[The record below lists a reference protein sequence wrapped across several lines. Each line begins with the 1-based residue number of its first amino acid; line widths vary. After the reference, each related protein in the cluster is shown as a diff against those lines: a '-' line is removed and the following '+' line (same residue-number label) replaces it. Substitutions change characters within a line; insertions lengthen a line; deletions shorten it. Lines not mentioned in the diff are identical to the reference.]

1 VAAAGRPAA
10 APSTPEGGKLSTTSP
25 AIEGFGISRSFGGVR
40 ALLDASFSADFGE
53 VHALVGENGA
63 GKSTMIKILSG
74 VLRPDAGTLSVRGSQ
89 VEFRSPHEARA
100 LGVATV
106 FQELTLMPWM
116 TVAENLF
123 LHNEPQGRSRLIHRR
138 KLAGR
143 ADEVFARL
151 GIEGIDPNELPAALS
166 LAHRQIIEIA
176 RALLSD
182 PDILFLDEPTSA
194 LAEQEVEWL
203 FALVRRLRERGKCVI
218 FTSHRWGEV
227 ANLADRITIF
237 RNGEHVVTRDQL
249 TEAEAVTL
257 MTGRTIDRMYPER
270 TPVADDAPP
279 VLEVRDLH
287 GERVQ
292 GVSFTLHRG
301 EILGVGGLAGQ
312 GQRDLFMTLFGARK
326 QAAGEVR
333 INGEARRI
341 RKPSDAIR
349 MRMGIALVP
358 EDRKTEGLMLPM
370 SVRDNLTLAV
380 LGRVAYYGVL
390 KPATEHAYVRRAVR
404 RLHIGASRPSVQE
417 VATLSGGN
425 QQKVL
430 IGRWLLAESDIL
442 LLYDITRGVDVGT
455 KHDIYELMMEL
466 VAEGKSLLF
475 YSSETEEMAR
485 LCHRVLVMREGR
497 VAAELEGAS
506 TDAEAIVAA
515 SLREDA
521 A

>member
-1 VAAAGRPAA
+1 
-10 APSTPEGGKLSTTSP
+10 
-25 AIEGFGISRSFGGVR
+25 VR
-40 ALLDASFSADFGE
+40 ALSEASFSAEFGE

-74 VLRPDAGTLSVRGSQ
+74 VLRPDAGMVRVKGDD
-89 VEFRSPHEARA
+89 VDFRSPHHAGEI
-100 LGVATV
+100 GVGTV

-123 LHNEPQGRSRLIHRR
+123 LWNEPAGPAGLVRR
-138 KLAGR
+138 RELGPR
-143 ADEVFARL
+143 ADAVFARL
-151 GIEGIDPNELPAALS
+151 GIQGIDPYDLPAGLP
-166 LAHRQIIEIA
+166 LAQRQMIEIA
-176 RALLSD
+176 RALLRE

-194 LAEQEVEWL
+194 LAEQEVDWL
-203 FALVRRLRERGKCVI
+203 FGLVRDLRERGACVV

-227 ANLADRITIF
+227 VDLADRITIF
-237 RNGEHVVTRDQL
+237 RNGEYVATREEL
-249 TEAEAVTL
+249 TEREAVTL
-257 MTGRTIDRMYPER
+257 MTGRTIDRLYPEL
-270 TPVADDAPP
+270 PAVSDDAPA
-279 VLEVRDLH
+279 VLDVRDLH
-287 GERVQ
+287 AEQLG
-292 GVSFTLHRG
+292 GVSFALRRG

-312 GQRDLFMTLFGARK
+312 GQRDLFMTLFGASK
-326 QAAGEVR
+326 ASGGEIRVDGR
-333 INGEARRI
+333 PRRI

-349 MRMGIALVP
+349 HRLGIALVP

-380 LGRVAYYGVL
+380 LGHVAHYGVL
-390 KPATEHAYVRRAVR
+390 NPATERSYVRRAVQ
-404 RLHIGASRPSVQE
+404 RLQILTSRPTVQE
-417 VATLSGGN
+417 VRTLSGGN

-466 VAEGKSLLF
+466 IGEGKSLLF

-497 VAAELEGAS
+497 VATELAGDEA
-506 TDAEAIVAA
+506 DAEAIVAA
-515 SLREDA
+515 SLREHA

>member
-1 VAAAGRPAA
+1 VTDRRP
-10 APSTPEGGKLSTTSP
+10 PVSEGGPLSTRTP
-25 AIEGFGISRSFGGVR
+25 AIEGTGISRSFGGVR
-40 ALLDASFSADFGE
+40 ALVDASFSANFGE

-74 VLRPDAGTLSVRGSQ
+74 VLRPDEGTLTVRGAPAD
-89 VEFRSPHEARA
+89 FPSPHAARA
-100 LGVATV
+100 LGVGTV
-106 FQELTLMPWM
+106 FQELTLMSWM

-123 LHNEPQGRSRLIHRR
+123 LRNEPHGPGGLIRR
-138 KLAGR
+138 RELGTR
-143 ADEVFARL
+143 AREVFARL
-151 GIEGIDPNELPAALS
+151 GIEGIDPDELPITLS
-166 LAHRQIIEIA
+166 LAQRQVIEIA
-176 RALLSD
+176 RALLRD

-194 LAEQEVEWL
+194 LPEKEVEWL
-203 FALVRRLRERGKCVI
+203 FALVRELREQGKCVI

-227 ANLADRITIF
+227 ADLADRITIF
-237 RNGEHVVTRDQL
+237 RNGEHVATREHLSQ
-249 TEAEAVTL
+249 AEAVTL
-257 MTGRTIDRMYPER
+257 MTGRTIDRLYPER
-270 TPVADDAPP
+270 AAVSDDAPA
-279 VLEVRDLH
+279 VLEVHDLH
-287 GERVQ
+287 GERVR
-292 GVSFTLHRG
+292 GVSFALRRG

-326 QAAGEVR
+326 LASGETR
-333 INGEARRI
+333 INGQPRRI
-341 RKPSDAIR
+341 RKPADAIR
-349 MRMGIALVP
+349 LRMGIALVP

-380 LGRVAYYGVL
+380 LGRVAFKGVL
-390 KPATEHAYVRRAVR
+390 KRSTEQALVRRAVR
-404 RLHIGASRPSVQE
+404 RLNIRTSRPSVQE

-497 VAAELEGAS
+497 IAAELSGSSA
-506 TDAEAIVAA
+506 DAEAIVAA

-521 A
+521 G

>member
-1 VAAAGRPAA
+1 VTGRRP
-10 APSTPEGGKLSTTSP
+10 PSHGGKLSTTSP
-25 AIEGFGISRSFGGVR
+25 AVEGIGISRSFGGVR
-40 ALLDASFSADFGE
+40 ALLEASFGADFGE

-63 GKSTMIKILSG
+63 GKSTMIKIMSG
-74 VLRPDAGTLSVRGSQ
+74 VLRPDGGTVRIRGAEVDFHRPQ
-89 VEFRSPHEARA
+89 DARA
-100 LGVATV
+100 VGVGTV
-106 FQELTLMPWM
+106 FQELTLMPWL

-123 LHNEPQGRSRLIHRR
+123 LRNEPRGPAGLIRR
-138 KLAGR
+138 RDLASR
-143 ADEVFARL
+143 ADELFATL
-151 GIEGIDPNELPAALS
+151 GVQGIDPYELPAALS

-176 RALLSD
+176 RALLRD
-182 PDILFLDEPTSA
+182 PEILFLDEPTSA

-203 FALVRRLRERGKCVI
+203 FGLVRDLRERGKCVI

-237 RNGEHVVTRDQL
+237 RNGEHVATRDRL
-249 TEAEAVTL
+249 TEGEAVTL
-257 MTGRTIDRMYPER
+257 MTGRTIDRMYPKLPPLE
-270 TPVADDAPP
+270 ADAPT
-279 VLEVRDLH
+279 VLDVRELG
-287 GERVQ
+287 GERVS
-292 GVSFTLHRG
+292 GVSFELRHG
-301 EILGVGGLAGQ
+301 EILGIGGLAGQ

-326 QAAGEVR
+326 ASGGEIR
-333 INGEARRI
+333 INGKARRI
-341 RKPSDAIR
+341 RKPSDAIKLG
-349 MRMGIALVP
+349 MGIALVP

-380 LGRVAYYGVL
+380 LGRVAFYGVL
-390 KPATEHAYVRRAVR
+390 NPASEYAHVRRAVR
-404 RLHIGASRPSVQE
+404 RLQIRTSRPSVQE
-417 VATLSGGN
+417 VGTLSGGN

-430 IGRWLLAESDIL
+430 IGRWLLAQSDIL

-466 VAEGKSLLF
+466 IAEGKSLLF

-497 VAAELEGAS
+497 VSAELPGEG

-515 SLREDA
+515 SLREHA

>member
-1 VAAAGRPAA
+1 V
-10 APSTPEGGKLSTTSP
+10 
-25 AIEGFGISRSFGGVR
+25 SRSFGGVR
-40 ALLDASFSADFGE
+40 ALRDASFSAIFGE

-63 GKSTMIKILSG
+63 GKSTLIKILSG
-74 VLRPDAGTLSVRGSQ
+74 VLRPDAGALRVRGTE
-89 VEFRSPHEARA
+89 VEFGSPHEARA
-100 LGVATV
+100 LGIGTV

-123 LHNEPQGRSRLIHRR
+123 LRNEPRGPARLIRR
-138 KLAGR
+138 RELAAR
-143 ADEVFARL
+143 TDEVFARL

-166 LAHRQIIEIA
+166 LAHRQVIEIA
-176 RALLSD
+176 RALLRE

-203 FALVRRLRERGKCVI
+203 FGLVRGLREQGKCVI

-237 RNGEHVVTRDQL
+237 RNGEYVATREEL
-249 TEAEAVTL
+249 TESEAVTL
-257 MTGRTIDRMYPER
+257 MTGRTIDRMYPDVP
-270 TPVADDAPP
+270 PVPEDAPA
-279 VLEVRDLH
+279 VLEVQDLR
-287 GERVQ
+287 GERVAD
-292 GVSFTLHRG
+292 VSFDLRRG
-301 EILGVGGLAGQ
+301 EILGIGGLAGQ

-326 QAAGEVR
+326 RLGGETRV
-333 INGEARRI
+333 NGKARRI
-341 RKPSDAIR
+341 RKPADAIR
-349 MRMGIALVP
+349 LRMGIALVP

-380 LGRVAYYGVL
+380 LGRVAFYGVL
-390 KPATEHAYVRRAVR
+390 NPALEHRLVARAVR
-404 RLHIGASRPSVQE
+404 RLQIRTSRATVQE
-417 VATLSGGN
+417 VGTLSGGN

-466 VAEGKSLLF
+466 VREGKSLLF

-497 VAAELEGAS
+497 FAAELAGDA

-515 SLREDA
+515 SLKEHA
-521 A
+521 VA

>member
-1 VAAAGRPAA
+1 MTGCRPPA
-10 APSTPEGGKLSTTSP
+10 SEGGPLSTTTP
-25 AIEGFGISRSFGGVR
+25 AIEGTGISRSFGGVR
-40 ALLDASFSADFGE
+40 ALVDASFSANFGE

-74 VLRPDAGTLSVRGSQ
+74 VLRPDEGTLSVRGAQ
-89 VEFRSPHEARA
+89 ADFRSPHAARA
-100 LGVATV
+100 LGVGTV
-106 FQELTLMPWM
+106 FQELTLMSWM

-123 LHNEPQGRSRLIHRR
+123 LRNEPHGPGGLIRRRELGSRAR
-138 KLAGR
+138 
-143 ADEVFARL
+143 EVFARL
-151 GIEGIDPNELPAALS
+151 GIEGIDPNELPITLS
-166 LAHRQIIEIA
+166 LAQRQMIEIA
-176 RALLSD
+176 RALLRD

-194 LAEQEVEWL
+194 LPEQEVEWL
-203 FALVRRLRERGKCVI
+203 FALVRELREQGKCVI
-218 FTSHRWGEV
+218 FTSHRWREV

-237 RNGEHVVTRDQL
+237 RNGEHVATREHL
-249 TEAEAVTL
+249 SEAEAVTL
-257 MTGRTIDRMYPER
+257 MTGRTIDRLYPER
-270 TPVADDAPP
+270 AAVSDDAPT
-279 VLEVRDLH
+279 VLEVLDLH
-287 GERVQ
+287 GERLQ
-292 GVSFTLHRG
+292 GVSFALRRG
-301 EILGVGGLAGQ
+301 EIVGVGGLVGQ

-326 QAAGEVR
+326 LARGETR
-333 INGEARRI
+333 INGQARRI
-341 RKPSDAIR
+341 RKPADAIR
-349 MRMGIALVP
+349 LRMGIALVP

-380 LGRVAYYGVL
+380 LGRVAFKGVL
-390 KPATEHAYVRRAVR
+390 KRTTEQALVRRAVG
-404 RLHIGASRPSVQE
+404 RLHIQTSWPSVQE

-442 LLYDITRGVDVGT
+442 LLYDITRGVDIGT

-497 VAAELEGAS
+497 IAAELSGSS

>member
-1 VAAAGRPAA
+1 
-10 APSTPEGGKLSTTSP
+10 
-25 AIEGFGISRSFGGVR
+25 VR
-40 ALLDASFSADFGE
+40 ALLDASFCADFGE

-74 VLRPDAGTLSVRGSQ
+74 VLRPDKGTLKVRGAQ
-89 VEFRSPHEARA
+89 VDFRSPHLARA
-100 LGVATV
+100 LGIGTV

-123 LHNEPQGRSRLIHRR
+123 LRNEPQGPARLIRR
-138 KLAGR
+138 RELASR

-166 LAHRQIIEIA
+166 LAHRQVIEIA
-176 RALLSD
+176 RALLGD

-203 FALVRRLRERGKCVI
+203 FALVRGLRERGKCVI

-237 RNGEHVVTRDQL
+237 RNGEHVATREQL
-249 TEAEAVTL
+249 TEMEAVTL

-270 TPVADDAPP
+270 VPIPEAAPV
-279 VLEVRDLH
+279 VLEVRDFR
-287 GERVQ
+287 GERVH
-292 GVSFTLHRG
+292 GVSFALRRG

-326 QAAGEVR
+326 QAGGETR
-333 INGEARRI
+333 INGEVRRI

-349 MRMGIALVP
+349 LRMGIALVP

-390 KPATEHAYVRRAVR
+390 KRATEQAYVRQAVR
-404 RLHIGASRPSVQE
+404 RLHIRTSRPSVQE

-475 YSSETEEMAR
+475 YSSETEEMAH

-497 VAAELEGAS
+497 VAAELSGAS
-506 TDAEAIVAA
+506 ADAEAIVAA
-515 SLREDA
+515 SLSEDA

>member
-1 VAAAGRPAA
+1 MAARATGRHP
-10 APSTPEGGKLSTTSP
+10 PLEGGSLSPANP
-25 AIEGFGISRSFGGVR
+25 AIEGSAISRSFGGVR
-40 ALLDASFSADFGE
+40 ALSDASFSADFGE

-74 VLRPDAGTLSVRGSQ
+74 VLRPDSGTLRVRGGE
-89 VEFRSPHEARA
+89 VEFRRPLDARA
-100 LGVATV
+100 LGVGTV
-106 FQELTLMPWM
+106 FQELTLMPWL

-123 LHNEPQGRSRLIHRR
+123 LRNEPHGPARLIRR
-138 KLAGR
+138 RELATR

-166 LAHRQIIEIA
+166 LAHRQVIEVA
-176 RALLSD
+176 RALLRE
-182 PDILFLDEPTSA
+182 PEILFLDEPTSA

-203 FALVRRLRERGKCVI
+203 FGLVRGLREQGKCVI

-237 RNGEHVVTRDQL
+237 RNGEHVATRAKL
-249 TEAEAVTL
+249 TESEAVTL
-257 MTGRTIDRMYPER
+257 MTGRTIDRMYPDV
-270 TPVADDAPP
+270 PAVADDAVP
-279 VLEVRDLH
+279 VLEVSDLR
-287 GERVQ
+287 GERVA
-292 GVSFTLHRG
+292 GVSFALRRG
-301 EILGVGGLAGQ
+301 EILGIGGLAGQ
-312 GQRDLFMTLFGARK
+312 GQRDLFMTLFGARRR
-326 QAAGEVR
+326 AG
-333 INGEARRI
+333 GEIRVEGVARKI
-341 RKPSDAIR
+341 RKPADAIKL
-349 MRMGIALVP
+349 RMGIALVP

-380 LGRVAYYGVL
+380 LGRVAFRGIL
-390 KPATEHAYVRRAVR
+390 KPAKER
-404 RLHIGASRPSVQE
+404 RLVAQAVARLQIRTIRPAVQE
-417 VATLSGGN
+417 VGTLSGGN

-455 KHDIYELMMEL
+455 KHDIYELMMQL
-466 VAEGKSLLF
+466 VREGKSLLF

-497 VAAELEGAS
+497 FAAELAGGQ

-515 SLREDA
+515 SLREA
-521 A
+521 AVV